1 MLHGFACD
9 SAAEAELASQ
19 LLGILSQHFGQ
30 VLCPTCCQKLG
41 HVSYALFAKF
51 EQLMQE
57 FARLPS
63 FEGFEAKSELWRV
76 SEGEEE
82 LIRFPLFRSLIFL
95 FQEVSDVLEYVF

>member
-41 HVSYALFAKF
+41 HVSPGLFAEF
-51 EQLMQE
+51 EQLMQSV
-57 FARLPS
+57 LIVHKVLNVLKQK
-63 FEGFEAKSELWRV
+63 AKFVRV
-76 SEGEEE
+76 
-82 LIRFPLFRSLIFL
+82 
-95 FQEVSDVLEYVF
+95 